1 MKPEIKT
8 IMKPIPEGL
17 DCGDQFTEE
26 ELIKIRELREVL
38 KSSECEFVS
47 SLCDFSSDL

>member
-17 DCGDQFTEE
+17 DCGDLFTEE

-38 KSSECEFVS
+38 KTSE
-47 SLCDFSSDL
+47 

>member
-26 ELIKIRELREVL
+26 ELINIRKLREVL
-38 KSSECEFVS
+38 KTSE
-47 SLCDFSSDL
+47 